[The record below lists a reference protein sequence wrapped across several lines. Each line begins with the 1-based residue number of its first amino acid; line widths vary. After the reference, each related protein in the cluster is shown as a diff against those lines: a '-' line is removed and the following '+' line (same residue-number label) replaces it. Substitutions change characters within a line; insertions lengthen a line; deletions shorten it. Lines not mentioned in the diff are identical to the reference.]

1 MSNIIT
7 PLFKKYKTI
16 ILILLLLIVEAYFT
30 LTLPQYTA
38 DIVNIGIK
46 NRDLAFI
53 FKSGGMMLTITVL
66 ATITSITVSFISSRF
81 SSGYARD
88 LRKMLFR
95 KVFTFSNH
103 EMNDISKSS
112 LITITNKDI
121 THIQIFIEE
130 FLTAI
135 VFAPI
140 IGIVAIFKAYEIGT
154 NLYIVILLAIIT
166 FILLIPIIKRFI
178 HPLTRLHIV
187 FDKLNSNSI
196 EVLTGIP
203 VIKLL

>member
-46 NRDLAFI
+46 NRNLAFI

-88 LRKMLFR
+88 LRKMYLEKFLLFQTM
-95 KVFTFSNH
+95 K
-103 EMNDISKSS
+103 
-112 LITITNKDI
+112 
-121 THIQIFIEE
+121 
-130 FLTAI
+130 
-135 VFAPI
+135 
-140 IGIVAIFKAYEIGT
+140 
-154 NLYIVILLAIIT
+154 
-166 FILLIPIIKRFI
+166 
-178 HPLTRLHIV
+178 
-187 FDKLNSNSI
+187 
-196 EVLTGIP
+196 
-203 VIKLL
+203 